1 MAVAAQIGAY
11 APLGRQGPLGV
22 GLLPSM
28 DGGPTFGEWVRR
40 YRKIG
45 RLTQQQLAEKV
56 GTDKAGMNL
65 IEGDKREPGHD
76 LAQRII
82 KALDAPAGPF
92 LRALGYPLPEN
103 AIQSWEAQVLADPRF
118 DDDDKAALLRAGRAM
133 ILAGSKSDEVAAS

>member
-1 MAVAAQIGAY
+1 
-11 APLGRQGPLGV
+11 
-22 GLLPSM
+22 M

-40 YRKIG
+40 YRRIR

-82 KALDAPAGPF
+82 KALEAPTEPF
-92 LRALGYPLPEN
+92 LRALGYPVGLERP
-103 AIQSWEAQVLADPRF
+103 AWESQLME
-118 DDDDKAALLRAGRAM
+118 DDRLDETAKQALLRIIRPLLAESEDDQEGRQA
-133 ILAGSKSDEVAAS
+133 V